1 MRHRLC
7 LFSLYLDY
15 ASLSPPARD
24 HHSPL
29 LGDGIE
35 SFYFKLSYKIIL
47 VSINSVDEL
56 EDTLKKIYS
65 GALKAEDFTPGGL
78 MNLLKILNK
87 AKKEN
92 GAFQVQL
99 KLGD

>member
-1 MRHRLC
+1 M
-7 LFSLYLDY
+7 
-15 ASLSPPARD
+15 
-24 HHSPL
+24 L
-29 LGDGIE
+29 LRNSQITNNISVTID
-35 SFYFKLSYKIIL
+35 
-47 VSINSVDEL
+47 SVDKL

-99 KLGD
+99 KLGDQNGLTIPSLFLLNFISTVNMIMV

>member
-1 MRHRLC
+1 MTNNI
-7 LFSLYLDY
+7 SVTID
-15 ASLSPPARD
+15 
-24 HHSPL
+24 
-29 LGDGIE
+29 
-35 SFYFKLSYKIIL
+35 
-47 VSINSVDEL
+47 SVDKL

>member
-1 MRHRLC
+1 MIH
-7 LFSLYLDY
+7 FNYY
-15 ASLSPPARD
+15 VIANYYFIAYYVIVT
-24 HHSPL
+24 L
-29 LGDGIE
+29 LRNRYYITEGLK
-35 SFYFKLSYKIIL
+35 YIL
-47 VSINSVDEL
+47 VTIDSVDKL